1 MEEFTSINKQ
11 GNRMKIFKLFE
22 NISKPSLSIKVREIE
37 YACVYKRSNKPV
49 IKVSRVESIE
59 EARKEY
65 K

>member
-1 MEEFTSINKQ
+1 
-11 GNRMKIFKLFE
+11 MKIFKLFE
-22 NISKPSLSIKVREIE
+22 NISKPSLSIMVREIE